1 MIDQNDVDNL
11 PLFKSLD
18 AKTRLAI
25 AQSAFQRDL
34 PAGQSVVIE
43 GMPAE
48 FGYFI
53 LAGHVRVLRMS
64 MDGRVQVM
72 ARLGEGS
79 PLNFISLLVDDRLN
93 RATIETLT
101 RVRLLTLDAT
111 AFDRLITTY
120 SDFSALL
127 LRSFAQRIAHMSDL
141 AANLSLYTV
150 RARLA
155 QFLMSLADQ
164 SPIAGGWTQ
173 DEIAAQIGT
182 VRDVVGR
189 LLREFEAEGM
199 ISRERQ
205 KITLV
210 DREKLEKTASGQDM

>member
-1 MIDQNDVDNL
+1 MIDHNDVDNL
-11 PLFKSLD
+11 PLFKSLN
-18 AKTRLAI
+18 AKTRAAI

-34 PAGQSVVIE
+34 PAGHSLVIE

-53 LAGHVRVLRMS
+53 LRGHVRVLRMS

-72 ARLGEGS
+72 ARLSEGS
-79 PLNFISLLVDDRLN
+79 PLNFISLLVDDRHN
-93 RATIETLT
+93 RASIETLT
-101 RVRLLTLDAT
+101 PVRLLTLDAA
-111 AFDRLITTY
+111 AFDRLLTTY
-120 SDFSALL
+120 PDFSALL
-127 LRSFAQRIAHMSDL
+127 LRSFAQRISHMSDL

-164 SPIAGGWTQ
+164 PPIAGGWTQ

-189 LLREFEAEGM
+189 LLREFEAEGL
-199 ISRERQ
+199 ITRHRQ
-205 KITLV
+205 KITLL
-210 DREKLEKTASGQDM
+210 DRGKLEITANGQDA

>member
-1 MIDQNDVDNL
+1 MINQKLIDNI
-11 PLFKSLD
+11 PLFQSLH
-18 AKTRLAI
+18 TRTRSAI
-25 AQSAFQRDL
+25 AGFAFQRDL

-53 LAGHVRVLRMS
+53 LAGHVRVLRIS

-101 RVRLLTLDAT
+101 PVCLLTLDDA
-111 AFDRLITTY
+111 AFDRLLTTY
-120 SDFSALL
+120 PDFSAIL

-164 SPIAGGWTQ
+164 PPIAGGWTQ

-189 LLREFEAEGM
+189 LLREFDAEGM
-199 ISRERQ
+199 ITRERQ
-205 KITLV
+205 NITLL
-210 DREKLEKTASGQDM
+210 DREKLEKTANG